1 MINGQTNPRGII
13 KDTILQRLLMN
24 SLSDGAL
31 RAYHGNSKALHK
43 KGVDLISE
51 YFHAVRHVFHD
62 AWDGHTPKTSRLV
75 HGVGITALGFVMEY
89 LHSATGATKREQ
101 FIEQLRSA
109 ERRVGKGCVS
119 TCRSRWSPYH

>member
-1 MINGQTNPRGII
+1 MIYQLLPKVGGLPFRYESRAEAALLIETLNYKKGSSLRGMINGQTNPRGII

-51 YFHAVRHVFHD
+51 YLDRKS
-62 AWDGHTPKTSRLV
+62 TRLNSS
-75 HGVGITALGFVMEY
+75 H
-89 LHSATGATKREQ
+89 
-101 FIEQLRSA
+101 
-109 ERRVGKGCVS
+109 
-119 TCRSRWSPYH
+119 

>member
-62 AWDGHTPKTSRLV
+62 AWDGHTTKTYRLV
-75 HGVGITALGFVMEY
+75 HGVGFHAMGLVMRY
-89 LHSATGATKREQ
+89 QRSVHGAHKREQ
-101 FIEQLRSA
+101 
-109 ERRVGKGCVS
+109 
-119 TCRSRWSPYH
+119 